1 MLGPGGRSRSILRRG
16 TVGAGL
22 FGGGPP
28 RGGERIASLLHL
40 ANRDRDGRPP
50 RRRYDRAKRGRGSAE
65 SKRGVSTGLSRAG
78 SILRGGF
85 WPRATSCR
93 RRVAP
98 SRARTPRPA
107 ATTATTGS
115 RQPGGELAIPRGPHG
130 SRQEKGVGG
139 QSSRRLVED
148 DGLDAIHLLDLREQ
162 ALGYRRLRHD
172 ESVRVIDDLRV
183 VHDDLPNRDPC
194 LRDDRRDTGQDPRF
208 GRVRGYDLDGAPVHE
223 RRDFTQV
230 ADRPQGI
237 IKGPQLGVLVDR
249 LDGRGH
255 DSAVDAGGAGH
266 RGVRELDLARVHV
279 PLVDAQAV
287 HDHELGDLLLRREPL
302 EIVTEA
308 CPPKASEPLF
318 PKELIR
324 QEMSPNRAEPIPEE
338 LREAYLRLGRPTPLY
353 RAKRLEAFLKTP
365 ARIYYKREDLSPVGS
380 HKPNTAFAQA
390 YFAAQEGVE
399 ALATE
404 TGAGQWGSALAL
416 AANYFG
422 LKAKVFMVRVSYD
435 QKPYRKYVMNLYGA
449 DVIPSPSDQ
458 TNVGKKFLAQ
468 DPDHPGS
475 LGIAISE
482 AIESAVTGK
491 NTKYSLGS
499 VLNHVL
505 MHQTIIGLEAQKQFE
520 LADVTPDFMVGSVGG
535 GSNFGGFTYPMI
547 GERIHG
553 NIETKFV
560 AVEPKSVPSMTQGR
574 YEYDFGDTGE
584 MTPLVKMHTLGH
596 TFVPPRIHAGGLRYH
611 GTAATLSV
619 LLDSGLVEPRAA
631 DQVSTFQ
638 AGEIFAKT
646 EGLIPA
652 PETCHAI
659 RGAID
664 LALEAKARNEA
675 TTIAFNYSGHGL
687 LDLEGYRQFME
698 GTLKNNGK

>member
-1 MLGPGGRSRSILRRG
+1 MQAI
-16 TVGAGL
+16 
-22 FGGGPP
+22 
-28 RGGERIASLLHL
+28 
-40 ANRDRDGRPP
+40 
-50 RRRYDRAKRGRGSAE
+50 
-65 SKRGVSTGLSRAG
+65 
-78 SILRGGF
+78 
-85 WPRATSCR
+85 
-93 RRVAP
+93 
-98 SRARTPRPA
+98 RTEPA
-107 ATTATTGS
+107 AAS
-115 RQPGGELAIPRGPHG
+115 DVKI
-130 SRQEKGVGG
+130 
-139 QSSRRLVED
+139 
-148 DGLDAIHLLDLREQ
+148 LLD
-162 ALGYRRLRHD
+162 
-172 ESVRVIDDLRV
+172 V
-183 VHDDLPNRDPC
+183 DDLPRAWYNILP
-194 LRDDRRDTGQDPRF
+194 
-208 GRVRGYDLDGAPVHE
+208 DLPAPFPPYLHPGTKEPVP
-223 RRDFTQV
+223 
-230 ADRPQGI
+230 PQ
-237 IKGPQLGVLVDR
+237 
-249 LDGRGH
+249 
-255 DSAVDAGGAGH
+255 AF
-266 RGVRELDLARVHV
+266 
-279 PLVDAQAV
+279 
-287 HDHELGDLLLRREPL
+287 
-302 EIVTEA
+302 
-308 CPPKASEPLF
+308 EPLF

-324 QEMSPNRAEPIPEE
+324 QEMSPNRAEPIPDE
-338 LREAYLRLGRPTPLY
+338 LREAYFRLGRPTPLY

-416 AANYFG
+416 ATNYFG

-458 TNVGKKFLAQ
+458 TNVGRKFLAQ

-535 GSNFGGFTYPMI
+535 GSNFAGFTYPMI

-553 NIETKFV
+553 HVDTRFV
-560 AVEPKSVPSMTQGR
+560 AVEPESVPSMTQGR

-611 GTAATLSV
+611 GTAAARSKACGIT
-619 LLDSGLVEPRAA
+619 
-631 DQVSTFQ
+631 
-638 AGEIFAKT
+638 
-646 EGLIPA
+646 
-652 PETCHAI
+652 AI
-659 RGAID
+659 RRRGRRGGRRRDLHRLRRISRPRGRVAKAAEHARSIRGGPRGDAGPCRGGDGARNHRGDERDLGAEGRPHRVRDDGGLRAPVAHRSSESAIPLRPPDHAAASAGSERTVLRPAGARGRARPGPSLPDETRPRGGRPARSIERGRVRRD
-664 LALEAKARNEA
+664 LAPLLVPR
-675 TTIAFNYSGHGL
+675 SGA
-687 LDLEGYRQFME
+687 
-698 GTLKNNGK
+698 